1 MASSIFYQFHVNNC
15 IVDTQLLDHFR
26 KAGWGLEVNDDQF
39 FTKYKWPDIKL
50 SKSIIQFLDD
60 EQDNNSDFEFAI
72 ELLGCYQLKKDYTE
86 EGTVILFYEKIK
98 SAAERYIDET
108 RSTTSLEIVID
119 RLTTIVLMHELVHWL
134 IHYVSPGVCTK
145 TPVGTRYKKFD
156 ELEFHEGFAQIF
168 THWFA
173 NNKGG
178 LYLDI
183 FSWLVK
189 KQPPQYHSYNKFL
202 SIGVKTH
209 SHAITL
215 MTICKLLD
223 IQSMDKALKIAEIY
237 PCIDWA
243 TFKITL
249 LDPFKFKALLSILD
263 FREKKKLFEF
273 LVDRMPGDLSTYLGK
288 HMKDKKSYLKLIN
301 EILIGS
307 KSINAG
313 PDFSGIKIALDLKE
327 LGF

>member
-15 IVDTQLLDHFR
+15 IVDSELLDHFYS
-26 KAGWGLEVNDDQF
+26 AGWKLIKNEDPF
-39 FTKYKWPDIKL
+39 FTKYEWPDIKL
-50 SKSIIQFLDD
+50 SKSIIRFLDD
-60 EQDNNSDFEFAI
+60 DQDKHHDFRFAI
-72 ELLGCYQLKKDYTE
+72 ELLGCYQPENDCTE

-98 SAAERYIDET
+98 EAAEHYIIET
-108 RSTTSLEIVID
+108 GSTTALEKVID
-119 RLTTIVLMHELVHWL
+119 RLTTIVLIHELVHWL
-134 IHYVSPGVCTK
+134 MHYVNAGDCSK
-145 TPVGTRYKKFD
+145 SPVGIRYKKFD
-156 ELEFHEGFAQIF
+156 ELEFHEGFAEIF
-168 THWFA
+168 THWFTQ
-173 NNKGG
+173 NKGG
-178 LYLDI
+178 IYKDI
-183 FSWLVK
+183 FDWLSRN
-189 KQPPQYHSYNKFL
+189 QPPQYRAYTKL
-202 SIGVKTH
+202 LDKRVKTP

-215 MTICKLLD
+215 LSICKLFD
-223 IQSMDKALKIAEIY
+223 IQSLDKALKIAEIY

-313 PDFSGIKIALDLKE
+313 PDFSGIKTALDLKE

>member
-15 IVDTQLLDHFR
+15 IVDSELLDHFR

-50 SKSIIQFLDD
+50 SKSIILFLDD
-60 EQDNNSDFEFAI
+60 DQDNNSDFEFAI

-119 RLTTIVLMHELVHWL
+119 RLTTIVLIHELVHWL
-134 IHYVSPGVCTK
+134 MHYVSAGVCSK
-145 TPVGTRYKKFD
+145 SPVGIRYKKFD

-202 SIGVKTH
+202 SIGAKTH

-215 MTICKLLD
+215 MAICKLLD

-237 PCIDWA
+237 PCKDRA
-243 TFKITL
+243 TFDKIL
-249 LDPFKFKALLSILD
+249 FDPFKFQALLNMLNYQ
-263 FREKKKLFEF
+263 EKKHIFNYII
-273 LVDRMPGDLSTYLGK
+273 RRRPGDLSDYLILKKKEKKSVLKIITAILQNVNIYRGDPSYEGICESLKLNYLGV
-288 HMKDKKSYLKLIN
+288 
-301 EILIGS
+301 
-307 KSINAG
+307 
-313 PDFSGIKIALDLKE
+313 
-327 LGF
+327 

>member
-15 IVDTQLLDHFR
+15 IVDSQLLDHFYS
-26 KAGWGLEVNDDQF
+26 AGWKLIENEDPF
-39 FTKYKWPDIKL
+39 FTKYEWPDIKL
-50 SKSIIQFLDD
+50 SKSIIKFLDD
-60 EQDNNSDFEFAI
+60 DEQGNNRDYEFAI
-72 ELLGCYQLKKDYTE
+72 ELLGCYQLNKDCTE
-86 EGTVILFYEKIK
+86 EGTVILYYEKIK
-98 SAAERYIDET
+98 STAERYINET
-108 RSTTSLEIVID
+108 KSTTGLEIVID
-119 RLTTIVLMHELVHWL
+119 RLTTIVLIHELVHWL
-134 IHYVSPGVCTK
+134 IHYVSPK
-145 TPVGTRYKKFD
+145 APVEFRYKKID
-156 ELEFHEGFAQIF
+156 ELNFHEGFAQIF

-173 NNKGG
+173 NKKGG

-189 KQPPQYHSYNKFL
+189 KQPPQYHAYTKLL

-215 MTICKLLD
+215 LSICELFD
-223 IQSMDKALKIAEIY
+223 IQSLDKALKIAEIY
-237 PCIDWA
+237 PCKDWA

-249 LDPFKFKALLSILD
+249 LDPFKFKALLSFLD

-273 LVDRMPGDLSTYLGK
+273 LVDRMPGDLSTYLVE
-288 HMKDKKSYLKLIN
+288 HIKDKKSHLKLIN

-313 PDFSGIKIALDLKE
+313 HDFSGIKTALDLKE

>member
-50 SKSIIQFLDD
+50 SKSIIRFLDD

-119 RLTTIVLMHELVHWL
+119 RLTTIVLIHELVHWL
-134 IHYVSPGVCTK
+134 IHYVSPGVCSK
-145 TPVGTRYKKFD
+145 SPVGTRYKKFD

-313 PDFSGIKIALDLKE
+313 PDFSGIKTALDLKE